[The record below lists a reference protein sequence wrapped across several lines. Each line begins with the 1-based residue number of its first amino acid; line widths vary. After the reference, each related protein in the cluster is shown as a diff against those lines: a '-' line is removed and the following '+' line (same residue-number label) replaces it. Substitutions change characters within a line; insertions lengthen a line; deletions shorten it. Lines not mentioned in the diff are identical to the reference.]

1 MYSDGSLARYLTSDS
16 LASPLSDPTGLGK
29 YLPGYEVSEPQTANQ
44 SVFGKATGGI
54 GRYLED
60 GKH

>member
-1 MYSDGSLARYLTSDS
+1 MHDSGMGKYLENASE
-16 LASPLSDPTGLGK
+16 SPLSASGSMGK
-29 YLPGYEVSEPQTANQ
+29 YLPAHEASKPQTANQ

-60 GKH
+60 G